1 MNIPNLLEAIIYMIT
16 WSGTY
21 KLKVQILCLSFW
33 GPPLIFWKIGSFSY
47 PFFKK
52 LHSLTFRKGG
62 RYNNKFFLFGKKR
75 YSISCKDSGK
85 LQVINSI
92 CSFTV

>member
-21 KLKVQILCLSFW
+21 KLKVQIPCLSFW
-33 GPPLIFWKIGSFSY
+33 GPPLNFWKIGSFSY
-47 PFFKK
+47 PFFEK

-62 RYNNKFFLFGKKR
+62 GYNNKFFLFGKEDILLVVKIVES
-75 YSISCKDSGK
+75 YK
-85 LQVINSI
+85 
-92 CSFTV
+92 